1 MASDSEIEAAAKT
14 INGGIYVMEKLY
26 GDHKQYINQLVENWY
41 YESKADGFSENE
53 CKEYVINIVSYI
65 TEAKY
70 QKIAHAHLLKITRD
84 NNSSNSE
91 KVSENRWLN
100 VYVPFAVIAALPL
113 CWYFFGLLTTIV
125 IYLVLCVIWNFS
137 QSI

>member
-1 MASDSEIEAAAKT
+1 MALDSEIEEAAKT
-14 INGGIYVMEKLY
+14 LNDSIFIMETLDGNPKEHING
-26 GDHKQYINQLVENWY
+26 LVESWY
-41 YESKADGFSENE
+41 ARFKADGFSEDECNE
-53 CKEYVINIVSYI
+53 CVVDAINFI

-70 QKIAHAHLLKITRD
+70 QKIAQTHLLKINRD
-84 NNSSNSE
+84 NNSSTIE

-113 CWYFFGLLTTIV
+113 CWYVFGLLTTIV

-137 QSI
+137 Q